1 MTNERPEAL
10 AQFAESARHGE
21 QAGVTG
27 PTATART
34 APIPTDPKL
43 KDEAATRVLAEGA
56 TGEDL
61 AAEEYVDR
69 LPDRI
74 IESQKPSHEDA
85 STPASE
91 VPLPSYD
98 ATHDARTGRPP
109 QPLVAKQLARE
120 HEVSRLSDGNKSAG
134 EESHFS
140 DEPHSPQG
148 PNEDGLVG
156 GQTPGRMISPKL
168 DEESEPGDPEIVR

>member
-27 PTATART
+27 LTATAHT

-61 AAEEYVDR
+61 AAEEYVER

-74 IESQKPSHEDA
+74 IESQKASPEGA
-85 STPASE
+85 STPANVSSDE
-91 VPLPSYD
+91 LD
-98 ATHDARTGRPP
+98 AAHARNEPAPEGTNRH
-109 QPLVAKQLARE
+109 RE
-120 HEVSRLSDGNKSAG
+120 H
-134 EESHFS
+134 
-140 DEPHSPQG
+140 
-148 PNEDGLVG
+148 
-156 GQTPGRMISPKL
+156 
-168 DEESEPGDPEIVR
+168 